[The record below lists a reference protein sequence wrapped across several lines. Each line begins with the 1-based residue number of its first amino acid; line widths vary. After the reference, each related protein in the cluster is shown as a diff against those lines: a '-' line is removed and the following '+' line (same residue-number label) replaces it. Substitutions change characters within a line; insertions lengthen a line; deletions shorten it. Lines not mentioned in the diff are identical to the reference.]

1 MPSSWSSNAALDV
14 AALLREA
21 AQALPV
27 HRGIAVAFS
36 GGRDSTALLAAL
48 HALWPGRVRAIHIHH
63 GLHAHADA
71 WAEHCAA
78 FCLARGIAYEARRVA
93 VSADGTGPEAAA
105 REVRYATLQAALGP
119 GEILAVAHHA
129 DDQAE
134 TVLFRLLRGG
144 GARLG
149 MQSLRRLRGSTAESW
164 LWRPL
169 LAVPRAALTAYCEA
183 QGLAYVD
190 DPGNDDGASNTRA
203 RLRALMP
210 ELEAV
215 VPGAASALC
224 RQLAFQDETAERE
237 AIQLGPDIATRLHD
251 GTLAIGGL
259 MAWSAARRR
268 ALLRAWLRLLGAP
281 APGADWLACCEQE
294 VIGAVEDAQPELA
307 LGPWCLRRFD
317 ARLWLLPE
325 LPPVP
330 ERWQVEWEG
339 KAPIE
344 LPGAAGWLECV
355 AGPPRP
361 LQLRF
366 ARPGDALALREGGKR
381 QRLKQHFQAARVPP
395 WERLRTPVL
404 LCGDTPVQLGNRR
417 LAGADA
423 MLGESRIAWLQ
434 RGWHRR
440 PEPG

>member
-1 MPSSWSSNAALDV
+1 M
-14 AALLREA
+14 
-21 AQALPV
+21 LPA
-27 HRGIAVAFS
+27 HRRIAVAYS

-48 HALWPGRVRAIHIHH
+48 HMLWPERVRAVHVHH
-63 GLHAHADA
+63 GLHAEADA
-71 WAEHCAA
+71 WTAHCAG
-78 FCLARGIAYEARRVA
+78 FCAARGIAFEARRVA
-93 VSADGTGPEAAA
+93 VNANGAGPEAAA
-105 REVRYATLQAALGP
+105 REARYAALQGALGA

-144 GARLG
+144 GARPG
-149 MQSLRRLRGSTAESW
+149 MQSLRRLRGDAAESW

-190 DPGNDDGASNTRA
+190 DPGNSDGASNTRA

-224 RQLAFQDETAERE
+224 RQVAYQDEAAERE
-237 AIQLGPDIATRLHD
+237 AIQLGPDIARRVHD

-259 MAWSAARRR
+259 MVWSAPRRR
-268 ALLRAWLRLLGAP
+268 ALLRGWLRLLGAP
-281 APGADWLACCEQE
+281 APGADWLLSCERE
-294 VIGAVEDAQPELA
+294 VLAAAEDAQPELA
-307 LGPWCLRRFD
+307 LGAWRLRRFD

-330 ERWQVEWEG
+330 EDWQGNWDG
-339 KAPIE
+339 QTAIE
-344 LPGAAGWLECV
+344 LPGAAGRLERV
-355 AGPPRP
+355 SGPPRA
-361 LQLRF
+361 LALRF
-366 ARPGDALALREGGKR
+366 ARPSEALALHGGSATR
-381 QRLKQHFQAARVPP
+381 QRLKQYFQSARVPP
-395 WERLRTPVL
+395 WERLRTPVV
-404 LCGDTPVQLGNRR
+404 LCSDVPVQLGNRR
-417 LAGADA
+417 LVGADA
-423 MLGESRIAWLQ
+423 VLGESRITWLQ
-434 RGWHRR
+434 QGWHRR